1 MNTLPIYL
9 AESSIS
15 LVLFYAV
22 YWFFLRKETFFRVN
36 RFYLLLMVLFSLCIP
51 LIPFEW
57 IIGGTSGGFV
67 MLLEPVIISPDM
79 VKQTMMNH
87 LQLLEIGVVIYI
99 TGVALFLA
107 RFILQLV
114 QLFLIKRRSGTG
126 LENGQKVV
134 FVDRG
139 YAPFSFFNLVFINKN
154 VLKNESLAAIL
165 EHERVHINQLH
176 SLDMILVEIATAV
189 QWFNPIMWLTRRE
202 MKTIHEYLADD
213 AVLQNGISRSSYQQM
228 ILDETMG
235 VRVNGL
241 TNNFNVSLL
250 KKRIVMI
257 TKQKSNTWAKGKLF
271 FALPALLLVLLIFSA
286 RSISNT
292 INPNA
297 ASDQSFNPIHL
308 ITSVD
313 PLPLDKPEQKPEI
326 GNAPGDTAKEKP
338 FTRVEKMPE
347 YQGGHDALVKFLVAN
362 IQYPAVAKQKKVQG
376 TVYVS
381 FVVKADGVVTN
392 VKIKRG
398 IGNGCDEEAMRV
410 VKLMPKW
417 VPGEQKGKPVDVQF
431 VLPIQFKL
439 S

>member
-1 MNTLPIYL
+1 MTEFPLYL
-9 AESSIS
+9 IKSSASII
-15 LVLFYAV
+15 LLYAV
-22 YWFFLRKETFFRVN
+22 YWFFLRRETFFALN
-36 RFYLLLMVLFSLCIP
+36 RFYLILMVVFSLVLP
-51 LIPFEW
+51 LIPFQW
-57 IIGGTSGGFV
+57 SAGDSTGGFV
-67 MLLEPVIISPDM
+67 MLLEPVIISPDA
-79 VKQTMMNH
+79 VKQTVMNH
-87 LQLLEIGVVIYI
+87 LQLIEIWAVIYLTGVV
-99 TGVALFLA
+99 LFLS
-107 RFILQLV
+107 RFVLQLV
-114 QLFLIKRRSGTG
+114 QLFLLKRRSEYG
-126 LENGQKVV
+126 LEYGQRVI
-134 FVDRG
+134 FIDRG

-154 VLKNESLAAIL
+154 VLRSESLGAIL

-176 SLDMILVEIATAV
+176 SLDMILVEIATAL
-189 QWFNPIMWLTRRE
+189 QWFNPIMWLTVRE

-228 ILDETMG
+228 ILDESMG

-257 TKQKSNTWAKGKLF
+257 TKQKSKQWAKSKLL
-271 FALPALLLVLLIFSA
+271 FALPALLLLVLFFSV

-297 ASDQSFNPIHL
+297 GSDQSFNPIHL

-347 YQGGHDALVKFLVAN
+347 YQGGHNALVKFLVAN

-381 FVVKADGVVTN
+381 FVVKADGMVTN

-398 IGNGCDEEAMRV
+398 IGNGCDEEAMRI
-410 VKLMPKW
+410 VKMMPKW

>member
-1 MNTLPIYL
+1 MTDLPLYL
-9 AESSIS
+9 AKSSIS
-15 LVLFYAV
+15 VILLYAV
-22 YWFFLRKETFFRVN
+22 YWLFLRKETFFVLN
-36 RFYLLLMVLFSLCIP
+36 RFYLILMVGFSLILP
-51 LIPFEW
+51 LIPFKWSAGESP
-57 IIGGTSGGFV
+57 GGLVT
-67 MLLEPVIISPDM
+67 LLEPVIITPDIL
-79 VKQTMMNH
+79 KETIINH
-87 LQLLEIGVVIYI
+87 LQLLEVWVVVYF
-99 TGVALFLA
+99 TGVILFLA
-107 RFILQLV
+107 RFFLQLA
-114 QLFLIKRRSGTG
+114 QLFLIKHRYGSA
-126 LENGQKVV
+126 LENGQRVV
-134 FVDRG
+134 IVDRG
-139 YAPFSFFNLVFINKN
+139 YAPFSFFNLVFLNKN
-154 VLKNESLAAIL
+154 VLKSESIEAIL

-189 QWFNPIMWLTRRE
+189 QWFNPIIWLTRRE

-257 TKQKSNTWAKGKLF
+257 TKQKSNHWAKGKLL
-271 FALPALLLVLLIFSA
+271 FALPALLLVLLVFSA
-286 RSISNT
+286 RSISST

-297 ASDQSFNPIHL
+297 ASDPSFNPIHL
-308 ITSVD
+308 ITAVD
-313 PLPLDKPEQKPEI
+313 PLTLVKPVQKPEI
-326 GNAPGDTAKEKP
+326 GTVPGDTAKEKP

-347 YQGGHDALVKFLVAN
+347 YQGGQDALVKFLVAN
-362 IQYPAVAKQKKVQG
+362 IQYPAVAKQKKIQG
-376 TVYVS
+376 KVYVS
-381 FVVKADGVVTN
+381 FIVKADGSVTD

-398 IGNGCDEEAMRV
+398 IGNGCDEEALRV

-417 VPGEQKGKPVDVQF
+417 VAGKEKGNPVDVQI